1 MSFLTPLALAAGLLA
16 APIIALYM
24 LRLRRREVTVSSTM
38 LWQQVLLDREANT
51 PWQRLKRNL
60 LLLLQL
66 LILAALVLA
75 LARPFI
81 VVPAVSAGQ
90 IALLLDASASMNAT
104 DSSDGSRF
112 AEAQRKAQEIVDT
125 LSAGDTMTVIRVA
138 DVPEVLAPYSGDR
151 TTLHAAI
158 ASAQPSEASA
168 DWSAALTLAA
178 AGAAGATDF
187 NMVLLS
193 DGGLGAAAT
202 LPAIPGKVQLIPVGT
217 SSANVAISAL
227 ATRALPGQAPELYAQ
242 VTNYGDRD
250 APIVFDLRVDGQLFT
265 AERYTIQANSSQS
278 IVSQALPQG
287 FKTLQAGLTIPTGS
301 SVADDLPEDNTAW
314 AVSTGAG
321 DRRVLI
327 MSSDG
332 NYFIDQVLRSLPGLQ
347 VFDGDTTRGLPSQ
360 TFDLYIFD
368 GWLPSTLPNGDMLI
382 IDPPD
387 SSPLFTV
394 GAITE
399 ATGSPR
405 VHSEDARMTYVDFK
419 TVNLARFKQVTASWA
434 QPLVEADGGPLLLAG
449 ENSGRQIAIL
459 TFNLSETDLPLQI
472 TWPILMANLMDWYHP
487 QDVVY
492 VPDGLKVGES
502 LLLHPPL
509 TADSVRIHLPDGS
522 RRDLKATGAALIFAE
537 TQAPGIYTLDVMQ
550 GSTVI
555 QSTSFAVNL
564 FDPNESNIR
573 PNTTIK
579 LGETTVAEAQKAEV
593 GQREFWP
600 WLALL
605 GLAILLIEWFAYT
618 RRLHAPTVFRPLIRR
633 GATR

>member
-16 APIIALYM
+16 APIVALYM

-38 LWQQVLLDREANT
+38 LWQQILLDREANT
-51 PWQRLKRNL
+51 PWQKLKRNL

-66 LILAALVLA
+66 LILALLVLA

-81 VVPAVSAGQ
+81 IVPAVSAGQ
-90 IALLLDASASMNAT
+90 IALLIDASASMNAT
-104 DSSDGSRF
+104 DSGDGSRF

-125 LSAGDTMTVIRVA
+125 MSAGDTMTVIRVA
-138 DVPEVLAPYSGDR
+138 DVPEVLAPYTGDR
-151 TTLHAAI
+151 PTLRAAI
-158 ASAQPSEASA
+158 TNAQPSEASA

-187 NMVLLS
+187 NMVLIS
-193 DGGLGAAAT
+193 DGGLGTAAT

-217 SSANVAISAL
+217 SSDNVAITAL

-242 VTNYGDRD
+242 VTNYGAKA
-250 APIVFDLRVDGQLFT
+250 APVVFDLRVDGQLFT
-265 AERYTIQANSSQS
+265 AERYVIKANDSQS
-278 IVSQALPQG
+278 IVSQALPEG
-287 FKTLQAGLTIPTGS
+287 FKTIQAGLTIPGDST
-301 SVADDLPEDNTAW
+301 VPDDLPEDNTAW

-321 DRRVLI
+321 NRRVLI
-327 MSSDG
+327 MSDGG
-332 NYFIDQVLRSLPGLQ
+332 NYFVDQVLRSLPGLQ
-347 VFDGDTTRGLPSQ
+347 VFDGDTKRGLPSQ

-368 GWLPSTLPNGDMLI
+368 GWLPPTLPTADMLI
-382 IDPPD
+382 INPPAT
-387 SSPLFTV
+387 SPLFTV
-394 GAITE
+394 GDVTK
-399 ATGSPR
+399 ATGNPR
-405 VHSEDARMTYVDFK
+405 VHTEDSRMAYVDFR
-419 TVNLARFKQVTASWA
+419 NINIAQFKQVTATWA
-434 QPLVEADGGPLLLAG
+434 QPLVEADGGPLVLAG

-459 TFNLSETDLPLQI
+459 TFDLGESDLPLQI
-472 TWPILMANLMDWYHP
+472 TWPILMANLMNWYHP
-487 QDVVY
+487 QDVVF

-509 TADSVRIHLPDGS
+509 TADSVSIHMPDGTT
-522 RRDLKATGAALIFAE
+522 RDLKATGTPLIFAD
-537 TQAPGIYTLDVMQ
+537 TQTPGVYNLEVLQ
-550 GSTVI
+550 GSTVM
-555 QSTSFAVNL
+555 QSASFAVNL
-564 FDPNESNIR
+564 FDPNESNIK

-579 LGETTVAEAQKAEV
+579 LGEATVAEAQKAEV

-618 RRLHAPTVFRPLIRR
+618 RRLRAPTVFRPLVRR